1 MSATRQLDQ
10 AAAAYRGLHHRSSR
24 SIVGQTHI
32 PNRVS
37 EGEQIIGS
45 RFRVLLD
52 GESDHFP
59 ASRRREGLRMLLAQV
74 IAMWL
79 GLVGERTED
88 RCGVSVGIRQR
99 RGSGTLAACS

>member
-10 AAAAYRGLHHRSSR
+10 AAAAHRRLHDRSGWR
-24 SIVGQTHI
+24 IVGQTHI
-32 PNRVS
+32 PYRVR
-37 EGEQIIGS
+37 EGEQIIGC
-45 RFRVLLD
+45 RFRLLLD
-52 GESDHFP
+52 GESDHLP
-59 ASRRREGLRMLLAQV
+59 APRRGEGLRMLLAQV
-74 IAMWL
+74 IAI